1 MTIQETGAI
10 MEILNVAYPRFYA
23 GKDAEYRRNAVALW
37 AEMFKDYP
45 AKLVAYAVKAFIAE
59 DTSGFPPVIGQ
70 ILDKVSMLTEEPQM
84 TESEAWALVYKA
96 ICNSGYHSVEEFE
109 KLPKNVQKA
118 VHSPEQLRAWGMDQN
133 FNAGVESSNFKRVY
147 RMVCEREKKFNALPE
162 DIKRLMQE
170 KSGDKIEKKL
180 EGEENLDEIT
190 G

>member
-1 MTIQETGAI
+1 
-10 MEILNVAYPRFYA
+10 MEILAVAYPRFYA
-23 GKDAEYRRNAVALW
+23 GKDADFRRRAVALW

-70 ILDKVSMLTEEPQM
+70 ILDKVNMLTEEPQM
-84 TESEAWALVYKA
+84 TEGEAWALVYKA
-96 ICNSGYHSVEEFE
+96 ICNSIYHSTEEFE

-147 RMVCEREKKFNALPE
+147 RAVCEREKKFNALPE
-162 DIKRLMQE
+162 DVKNLIRE
-170 KSGDKIEKKL
+170 KSGGRIENNQNNKEKI
-180 EGEENLDEIT
+180 DET
-190 G
+190 QD